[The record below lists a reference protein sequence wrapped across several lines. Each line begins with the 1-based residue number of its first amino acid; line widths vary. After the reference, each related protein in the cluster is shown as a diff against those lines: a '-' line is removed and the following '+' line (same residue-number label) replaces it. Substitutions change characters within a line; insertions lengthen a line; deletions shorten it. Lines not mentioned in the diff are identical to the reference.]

1 MRPVLPLLTR
11 ALLLLTRATS
21 LSFSV
26 RRATGASI
34 SSRVNAFYREHGYA
48 ALAKPHESL
57 LVIDERGSDAIAGA
71 ARLVTQ
77 HDGVLFLRGVFVAPA
92 WRRRGVG
99 TMLARAATEQS
110 VQDGRPCFTC
120 AFDDVSPL
128 YARAGFAVLDEAP
141 ASVQSVFDTVS
152 RQQRRK
158 HKRVVLMGR
167 GFAPSPLRPVQ
178 DADSGALEGR
188 GAAPATADDAPRA
201 APLSVLLLRHA
212 NEPTRRTGTGPL
224 LEHAAMLEHLSV
236 ERAEWSGR
244 ADNARLEER
253 LERLPSPALLWT
265 DGAAATSAPNYE
277 RGDPRTFIIIDGT
290 WQEAR
295 KIFRKGPPMLRALPR
310 IALRPKAAS
319 TYTLRG
325 NFGWRRR
332 FSALEHDDGERL
344 LCTAEAAAELLD
356 EIVGDS
362 GGGEELRGV
371 LAQFQQEVRSGVPG
385 PASGGVN
392 PAARPAA

>member
-1 MRPVLPLLTR
+1 MKRTSERASSDVL
-11 ALLLLTRATS
+11 
-21 LSFSV
+21 
-26 RRATGASI
+26 
-34 SSRVNAFYREHGYA
+34 
-48 ALAKPHESL
+48 
-57 LVIDERGSDAIAGA
+57 
-71 ARLVTQ
+71 
-77 HDGVLFLRGVFVAPA
+77 
-92 WRRRGVG
+92 
-99 TMLARAATEQS
+99 
-110 VQDGRPCFTC
+110 
-120 AFDDVSPL
+120 
-128 YARAGFAVLDEAP
+128 
-141 ASVQSVFDTVS
+141 
-152 RQQRRK
+152 
-158 HKRVVLMGR
+158 
-167 GFAPSPLRPVQ
+167 
-178 DADSGALEGR
+178 
-188 GAAPATADDAPRA
+188 RA
-201 APLSVLLLRHA
+201 APLRLLLLRHA
-212 NEPTRRTGTGPL
+212 NELPRRTGTGPL

-253 LERLPSPALLWT
+253 LMRLPSPALLWT
-265 DGAAATSAPNYE
+265 DGAAATSAPNDE
-277 RGDPRTFIIIDGT
+277 GGGPRTFVIIDGT

-295 KIFRKGPPMLRALPR
+295 KIFRKGPPVLRALPR